1 MPDRGARY
9 ADRSIVKVTRS
20 LKKTYAQAQKELEG
34 KLKDFNARFKAKDK
48 EKRAQRDNGEITE
61 QQYKD
66 WLSGQ
71 VFIRNQWES
80 KVRQVNAVMLDYN
93 KQAMN
98 IVNNSRFDVFAENYY
113 SEAFRAQWIVNDLSW
128 NVYNSQ
134 ALAKLIKDD
143 PQILPE
149 WKIDEEKDYKWN
161 YKKVNNIIKQGI
173 IQGESVEQITKR
185 LCTDLS
191 SMNEN
196 KMRMFART
204 GITEA
209 QNAGRQEQMRQA
221 AEELDI
227 EQEKEWQA
235 TYDNRTRDAHRHLD
249 GQRVPWNET
258 FQSDLG
264 EIRYPGD
271 PTADPANVYNCRCTM
286 KTIYPKYEDRSKNFR
301 EDVTIDGQSYEEW
314 KENVK
319 YPKRITNASDSEQRK
334 EKIEMSYNAPIITK
348 MQNKY
353 GIISNE
359 EKDTYIVDTSGSLN
373 DAVKKIELGELFNES
388 QAIAIAET
396 IETLHNEYPLA
407 NPLMFV
413 GDVRIEQNLPRDVDI
428 LDMQYEYPAY
438 SGFGARYVHTHEG
451 DKIWIADE
459 RLNTETLKA
468 EFEMRHAL
476 RLKYMDENGMLSE
489 KNAFEL
495 VSDTVEGTLRH
506 EWCHGLQWDYVV
518 TKDSKEDCYNELD
531 EYLQANKDKVMQMSK
546 YATDHPYEM
555 LSEAFVQKEDKEH
568 PDTIATKTANEV
580 WAIFEKY
587 MRKGMEQK

>member
-71 VFIRNQWES
+71 VFVRNQWES
-80 KVRQVNAVMLDYN
+80 KIRQVNAVMLDYN

-134 ALAKLIKDD
+134 ALAQLIKDN
-143 PQILPE
+143 PQILPK
-149 WKIDEEKDYKWN
+149 WKIDEKKDYKWN
-161 YKKVNNIIKQGI
+161 YQKVNNIIKQGI
-173 IQGESVEQITKR
+173 IQGESVDQITER

-209 QNAGRQEQMRQA
+209 QNSGRQEQMRQA

-235 TYDNRTRDAHRHLD
+235 TFDNRTRDVHRHLD
-249 GQRVPWNET
+249 GQRVPWNEP
-258 FQSDLG
+258 FNSDLG
-264 EIRYPGD
+264 EIRFPGD

-301 EDVTIDGQSYEEW
+301 ENVTIDGQSYDEW
-314 KENVK
+314 KLGKQKHILKEPYYPYKSDLENAEK
-319 YPKRITNASDSEQRK
+319 KISSGDK
-334 EKIEMSYNAPIITK
+334 EVAICLNRRTGTPLF
-348 MQNKY
+348 
-353 GIISNE
+353 
-359 EKDTYIVDTSGSLN
+359 EKTSGLEDKVFFTKQQCILMKDNTLTHNHPDGTTFSFADIQLSFCNALREIRSCSEDKYCSL
-373 DAVKKIELGELFNES
+373 ERMFN
-388 QAIAIAET
+388 I
-396 IETLHNEYPLA
+396 
-407 NPLMFV
+407 
-413 GDVRIEQNLPRDVDI
+413 
-428 LDMQYEYPAY
+428 
-438 SGFGARYVHTHEG
+438 G
-451 DKIWIADE
+451 DKIPPNYYRFALDYQIQKRRYEIDVVDKKYQKTHDLEKCVKMSDNHCRRW
-459 RLNTETLKA
+459 LK
-468 EFEMRHAL
+468 
-476 RLKYMDENGMLSE
+476 
-489 KNAFEL
+489 KNA
-495 VSDTVEGTLRH
+495 
-506 EWCHGLQWDYVV
+506 
-518 TKDSKEDCYNELD
+518 
-531 EYLQANKDKVMQMSK
+531 SK
-546 YATDHPYEM
+546 YGWRYTEGW
-555 LSEAFVQKEDKEH
+555 
-568 PDTIATKTANEV
+568 NE
-580 WAIFEKY
+580 K
-587 MRKGMEQK
+587 

>member
-9 ADRSIVKVTRS
+9 ADKSIVKVTRS
-20 LKKTYAQAQKELEG
+20 LKKTYAQAQKELES

-48 EKRAQRDNGEITE
+48 EKQRQRDAGEITE

-80 KVRQVNAVMLDYN
+80 KIRQVNAVMLDYN

-134 ALAKLIKDD
+134 ALAQLIKDD

-161 YKKVNNIIKQGI
+161 YQKVNNIIKQGI

-191 SMNEN
+191 AMNEN

-235 TYDNRTRDAHRHLD
+235 TFDNRTRDAHRHLD
-249 GQRVPWNET
+249 GQRVSWKDS

-264 EIRYPGD
+264 EIKYPGD

-301 EDVTIDGQSYEEW
+301 ENVTIDGQSYEEW
-314 KENVK
+314 KEGKQKNGDIVSFAQYIPYKSDLINAEKALSKNNQVETAICLDRRTGRTLFTKTSNLRDHVYFTADEMRMMRDQTMTHNHPDNGTLSIEDVK
-319 YPKRITNASDSEQRK
+319 T
-334 EKIEMSYNAPIITK
+334 SYNAGVREVRAKTDYKVYSLVRQFELNEPIPREYSDFGFDYEEYY
-348 MQNKY
+348 NKCK
-353 GIISNE
+353 
-359 EKDTYIVDTSGSLN
+359 EKV
-373 DAVKKIELGELFNES
+373 
-388 QAIAIAET
+388 
-396 IETLHNEYPLA
+396 
-407 NPLMFV
+407 
-413 GDVRIEQNLPRDVDI
+413 
-428 LDMQYEYPAY
+428 
-438 SGFGARYVHTHEG
+438 
-451 DKIWIADE
+451 DKIFDKTHNANRCN
-459 RLNTETLKA
+459 RLLNNKCRKWLI
-468 EFEMRHAL
+468 
-476 RLKYMDENGMLSE
+476 
-489 KNAFEL
+489 KNA
-495 VSDTVEGTLRH
+495 EGYG
-506 EWCHGLQWDYVV
+506 W
-518 TKDSKEDCYNELD
+518 
-531 EYLQANKDKVMQMSK
+531 K
-546 YATDHPYEM
+546 YTEE
-555 LSEAFVQKEDKEH
+555 SVIE
-568 PDTIATKTANEV
+568 
-580 WAIFEKY
+580 
-587 MRKGMEQK
+587 